1 MSSLKTQPKLPL
13 MSHATFFLNLGL
25 LSITQL
31 YGLPPKRLDWQV
43 KDNLSPGLQTVGN
56 CGCWLY
62 SLGHSYG
69 GPQSTEGYAIGVQEP
84 LHFLFPLA
92 FPEIPSQITLGR
104 ELPLIYTRS
113 YCLSFLLA
121 DFCSADLPNPHC
133 SRILY
138 GWTTRE
144 GLHRLCA
151 LKFSWYF
158 SSV

>member
-1 MSSLKTQPKLPL
+1 MTLKKINCFNPDMSVFNP
-13 MSHATFFLNLGL
+13 MSWL
-25 LSITQL
+25 LSGINYSYKLSTVIVPQ
-31 YGLPPKRLDWQV
+31 DW
-43 KDNLSPGLQTVGN
+43 KILFLS
-56 CGCWLY
+56 WL
-62 SLGHSYG
+62 LNGFLLAQNETHHSYG

-138 GWTTRE
+138 G
-144 GLHRLCA
+144 
-151 LKFSWYF
+151 
-158 SSV
+158 